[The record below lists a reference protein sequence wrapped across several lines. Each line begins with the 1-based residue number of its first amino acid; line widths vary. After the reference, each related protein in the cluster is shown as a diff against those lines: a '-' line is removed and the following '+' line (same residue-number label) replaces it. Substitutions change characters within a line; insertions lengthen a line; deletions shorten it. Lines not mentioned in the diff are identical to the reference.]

1 MAFGHPGQG
10 QLAQIGKATTA
21 LAEGRVKGWWR
32 VVNSGTP
39 ALLSGREAE
48 QKRRLEAEGSSV
60 DFPVKR
66 DPAALPKFLSTFFGC
81 VEIPPSGPHTHT
93 LVYLHGRKFIGSY
106 YLKQKHFFDGP
117 FASCLRVVLPTAPLV
132 GEQMLTEW
140 FSEWP
145 PTPRSLAPG
154 RQKVADILAREV
166 ARLGEAG
173 KVFLGGSSQGCIL
186 GLDTF
191 LRSPHDLGGFFGL
204 NGYWPKGSSEALTK
218 LRPELLKQPVL
229 LVNGE
234 RDTVVDPSSAKSSYE
249 ELRKAGLTPE
259 ILQVPKMSHHAGEL
273 EGKYIKHF
281 LSQVLRP

>member
-1 MAFGHPGQG
+1 MVAHRQQRHASFAVGAGSG
-10 QLAQIGKATTA
+10 AEAKAG
-21 LAEGRVKGWWR
+21 GRR
-32 VVNSGTP
+32 R
-39 ALLSGREAE
+39 LSGLSGEA
-48 QKRRLEAEGSSV
+48 G
-60 DFPVKR
+60 R
-66 DPAALPKFLSTFFGC
+66 DPAALPPFLATIFGC
-81 VEIPPSGPHTHT
+81 VEIPPTGPHTHT

-166 ARLGEAG
+166 AKLGEAD

-186 GLDTF
+186 GLDAF

-204 NGYWPKGSSEALTK
+204 NGYWPTGSGEALAK
-218 LRPELLKQPVL
+218 VRPGLLKRRLL
-229 LVNGE
+229 LVHGE
-234 RDTVVDPSSAKSSYE
+234 RDTVVDPISAKSSYE

-273 EGKYIKHF
+273 EGKYIQHF
-281 LSQVLRP
+281 LSQVLRQ